1 MSDFGQRQQRR
12 NLDVE
17 IPVAFKLS
25 LQFSLMTLIGV
36 LCLTGVKYMHE
47 CPKEPKVPIYLL
59 VGGCFG
65 LLKMLSLVWKQ
76 VRLRRYERLDD
87 IYVDED
93 DDGHGDILMSKSS
106 RFSEAILSLF
116 LFIWFGCG
124 NYWVLHIWKPNFKQ
138 LLHEPS
144 NWCDQTVY
152 MFAFGQIMGC
162 YALMGLIIFLTTC
175 LILCHKCTTIAYD
188 KS

>member
-1 MSDFGQRQQRR
+1 MCQDIACSFVLGMKGAGTGNSNVTTFGRFTF
-12 NLDVE
+12 
-17 IPVAFKLS
+17 A
-25 LQFSLMTLIGV
+25 
-36 LCLTGVKYMHE
+36 GVKYMHE
-47 CPKEPKVPIYLL
+47 CPLEPKVPIYLL

-65 LLKMLSLVWKQ
+65 LLKLLSLVWKQ

-106 RFSEAILSLF
+106 RFSEALLSIF
-116 LFIWFGCG
+116 LFIWFACG

-162 YALMGLIIFLTTC
+162 YALMGLIIFLTSC
-175 LILCHKCTTIAYD
+175 LVFCHKCTAIAYD

>member
-1 MSDFGQRQQRR
+1 
-12 NLDVE
+12 
-17 IPVAFKLS
+17 
-25 LQFSLMTLIGV
+25 MTLIGV